1 MPREKHHKVKKH
13 YKKKIAVILVNEQ
26 ADHKHIIYKHTIRN
40 KSRKMVK
47 QETRKE
53 CKRQK
58 MNNISFINLTTK
70 IC

>member
-1 MPREKHHKVKKH
+1 MKKQ

-26 ADHKHIIYKHTIRN
+26 ADRKHIIYKHTIRN

-47 QETRKE
+47 QDTSKE
-53 CKRQK
+53 HKSQK
-58 MNNISFINLTTK
+58 MNNISSTNLTNK